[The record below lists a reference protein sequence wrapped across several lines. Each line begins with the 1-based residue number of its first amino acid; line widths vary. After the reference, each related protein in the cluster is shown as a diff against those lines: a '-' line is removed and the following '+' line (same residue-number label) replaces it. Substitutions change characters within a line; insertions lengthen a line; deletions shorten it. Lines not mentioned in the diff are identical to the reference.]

1 MRAAFLDFNGTLGMP
16 VQVEHPSDYALLP
29 NAAEAVRLLN
39 EHGFVCPVITV
50 QSRIAKDLYSA
61 EQFLG
66 RFREI
71 PAELRAQGAVI
82 EGPYVCP
89 HRGRD
94 ACACKKPQTLLYER
108 AAAELDIDIN
118 ESVVIGDTSGDVL
131 SARALGC
138 AGVLVLTGWGA
149 HELVEHGAGAAA
161 SHVAADVLEAARWAV
176 EHAEPIGRSG
186 IGVV

>member
-1 MRAAFLDFNGTLGMP
+1 MRGVFLDFNGTLVMP
-16 VQVEHPSDYALLP
+16 VKVEQPSEYALLP
-29 NAAEAVRLLN
+29 CAAEAVRLLN
-39 EHGFVCPVITV
+39 EHGFMCPVITV
-50 QSRIAKDLYSA
+50 QSRIAKGLYSA
-61 EQFLG
+61 DQFLR

-71 PAELRAQGAVI
+71 QAELRAEGAAI

-108 AAAELDIDIN
+108 AAVDLDIDIKN
-118 ESVVIGDTSGDVL
+118 SVVIGDTSGDVL

-149 HELVEHGAGAAA
+149 HELAEHGAGTAAG
-161 SHVAADVLEAARWAV
+161 HVAADVLEAARWAV
-176 EHAEPIGRSG
+176 EQSAADRG